1 MRARYAPKPLHK
13 DLEAVFAVLHQPH
26 AIPTVPPKTK
36 VSTRAFKGK
45 DTSFFWAGELTPSHR
60 VEWNAPNDDDYV
72 HSLQVKLATLAPS
85 VESNEVHLV
94 EVETT
99 NIFDRKVKQPWIKLV
114 GGVDNTVS
122 VGVSFNSKVTFRLL
136 RGKGPVYLSGQHLA
150 VALFDNGDGHEAE
163 MSGLNEEVAEAD
175 HPETLLTDETGASSS
190 SESSQ
195 EEEADPLD
203 TVEESLK
210 RLGGVGT
217 IFGLRK

>member
-13 DLEAVFAVLHQPH
+13 DLEAVFTVLHQPH

-45 DTSFFWAGELTPSHR
+45 DTSFFWADELTPSHR
-60 VEWNAPNDDDYV
+60 VEWNAPNNDDYV
-72 HSLQVKLATLAPS
+72 HSLQVKLATLDPS

-99 NIFDRKVKQPWIKLV
+99 NILDRKVKQPWVKMV

-163 MSGLNEEVAEAD
+163 VSGLNEEVAEAD
-175 HPETLLTDETGASSS
+175 HSESPKHPNFFLRPSLFFSS
-190 SESSQ
+190 SEASAPPPNCKTS
-195 EEEADPLD
+195 
-203 TVEESLK
+203 
-210 RLGGVGT
+210 
-217 IFGLRK
+217 

>member
-13 DLEAVFAVLHQPH
+13 DLEAVFTVLHQPH

-45 DTSFFWAGELTPSHR
+45 DTSFFWADELTPSHP
-60 VEWNAPNDDDYV
+60 VEWNAPNDDDDYV
-72 HSLQVKLATLAPS
+72 HTLQVKLATLAPS

-99 NIFDRKVKQPWIKLV
+99 NILDRKVKQPWVKMV

-175 HPETLLTDETGASSS
+175 HSESPKHPNFFLWPSLFFSS
-190 SESSQ
+190 SEASAPPPNCKTS
-195 EEEADPLD
+195 
-203 TVEESLK
+203 
-210 RLGGVGT
+210 
-217 IFGLRK
+217 

>member
-45 DTSFFWAGELTPSHR
+45 DTSFFWADEHR

-72 HSLQVKLATLAPS
+72 HSLQVKLVTLAPS

-163 MSGLNEEVAEAD
+163 MSGLNEEVVEAD
-175 HPETLLTDETGASSS
+175 HSESPKPPSFATVPPDLLFGASGAPPNCKTS
-190 SESSQ
+190 
-195 EEEADPLD
+195 
-203 TVEESLK
+203 
-210 RLGGVGT
+210 
-217 IFGLRK
+217 